1 MEEETKEAEH
11 DEEAYILQFP
21 DHIIL
26 EIFCRMTTSTILRC
40 RFVCKSWLY
49 LLSDPYFTRSLFLR
63 TPTSLIV
70 CGAGLP
76 KNYYL
81 VGLDK
86 ASRLNGD
93 LSKLSGDLIT
103 FDSGF
108 SIKIVGSCNG
118 CLCLYDSRRSGHSL
132 HLANPITSES
142 LVLPQ
147 HDTLFPVCGFGFSP
161 ISNVYKVVLFRTPT
175 EEDEELSFDG
185 YEAEVMV
192 LTVGSTVWRS
202 IGHHVYPSG
211 DGHGVYLNGFLH
223 WVGNISDWICAFDV
237 ECERFQHLPPP
248 LCSFEGCFEDFKLSV
263 SRGCLSL
270 MVPMGLNIGVWV
282 MQDYGAKE
290 SWVKE
295 FEIVNAFDQHIP
307 HVLKFAEEGQVLM
320 VHNYQLKA
328 YTPRKMG
335 FSRFEVDGLPV
346 MVESGCA
353 HIPSFVSLTDIIRG

>member
-1 MEEETKEAEH
+1 MKKTKLRNFPSPPNTNCPSKRDNEIEEEHDVEEETKEAEH

-63 TPTSLIV
+63 TPHKPHLAS
-70 CGAGLP
+70 P
-76 KNYYL
+76 
-81 VGLDK
+81 
-86 ASRLNGD
+86 SRLWVLATAASACMILG
-93 LSKLSGDLIT
+93 
-103 FDSGF
+103 
-108 SIKIVGSCNG
+108 VA
-118 CLCLYDSRRSGHSL
+118 GHSL

-147 HDTLFPVCGFGFSP
+147 HDTLFPFGEALGIMYTLLGMDMGFILMAFFIGLGTFL
-161 ISNVYKVVLFRTPT
+161 I
-175 EEDEELSFDG
+175 
-185 YEAEVMV
+185 
-192 LTVGSTVWRS
+192 GSV
-202 IGHHVYPSG
+202 HLM
-211 DGHGVYLNGFLH
+211 LN
-223 WVGNISDWICAFDV
+223 A
-237 ECERFQHLPPP
+237 
-248 LCSFEGCFEDFKLSV
+248 SV
-263 SRGCLSL
+263 SNTSHHRCVLL
-270 MVPMGLNIGVWV
+270 K
-282 MQDYGAKE
+282 DYGAKE

-346 MVESGCA
+346 MVESGCT